1 MYRESFEG
9 LFLFSFNDLTE
20 TIQQI
25 LSPRQFQSIQN
36 SQRILK
42 VLVSIWSVLV
52 YKSSQMALEE
62 RDVKEKKGYKFM
74 TPSSVYKD
82 TS

>member
-42 VLVSIWSVLV
+42 VLVSKWSVLL